1 LDNSP
6 FIYGSIDN
14 EGSHYYIENSGRT
27 YPSRGAYLLDFAT
40 KYLLNLF
47 LGKPT
52 GPLTM
57 EVRARYGFFQGAV
70 SILGNTALA
79 LLKFLFGWMTN
90 SIALMADAFH
100 TASDVLTSVIV
111 VIGFWTAK
119 KPPDMEHPYGHGRI
133 EPIATLIISLLLIW
147 VGIKFARASY
157 DRLHEPQI
165 VTWSSVAFGLM
176 IFSTMAKEWMAR
188 FALAIGKLIQ
198 SDMLK
203 GDAWHHRSDAIASA
217 LVAFSMIA
225 TYFGYGR
232 IDSILGIG
240 IAILIIYTGFDLL
253 RSIVSVLV
261 GKAPSQDL
269 IDCIMRAGLSVDGV
283 EQVHDINVH
292 EYGSHK
298 VISLHV
304 RVPGEMDTAQSHHLA
319 KLVEKAIS
327 KSLDASTVVHVD
339 PSELSQFPP
348 RRRAVEHELARI
360 VTRYP
365 SVNSFHGLTVSS
377 VGGKSAI
384 NLHLVIDADLRV
396 EESHDIGHRIVDEL
410 KERLGDCQVN
420 LHMEPR

>member
-1 LDNSP
+1 MDLV
-6 FIYGSIDN
+6 
-14 EGSHYYIENSGRT
+14 
-27 YPSRGAYLLDFAT
+27 T
-40 KYLLNLF
+40 KHLLNLF

-52 GPLTM
+52 RPFTM
-57 EVRARYGFFQGAV
+57 QVRARYGFLQGAV

-100 TASDVLTSVIV
+100 TASDVLTSVVV

-119 KPPDMEHPYGHGRI
+119 KPADVEHPYGHGRI

-147 VGIKFARASY
+147 VGIKFAQASY
-157 DRLHEPQI
+157 VRLRQPQI

-269 IDCIMRAGLSVDGV
+269 IDRIMRAGLSVDGV
-283 EQVHDINVH
+283 EEVQVPRAAQ
-292 EYGSHK
+292 
-298 VISLHV
+298 VIV
-304 RVPGEMDTAQSHHLA
+304 LA
-319 KLVEKAIS
+319 AG
-327 KSLDASTVVHVD
+327 
-339 PSELSQFPP
+339 
-348 RRRAVEHELARI
+348 
-360 VTRYP
+360 
-365 SVNSFHGLTVSS
+365 GL
-377 VGGKSAI
+377 
-384 NLHLVIDADLRV
+384 
-396 EESHDIGHRIVDEL
+396 EW
-410 KERLGDCQVN
+410 
-420 LHMEPR
+420 